1 MKYKP
6 TIGLEIHIELK
17 TKSKMFCGCLNS
29 PDEKVP
35 NKNICTVC
43 TAQPGSLPVIN
54 NAAVQKVVKTAIALN
69 CKIENKSFFERK
81 NYFYPDLPK
90 GYQISQ
96 FQAPLSRNGYL
107 VLKSGKKIKI
117 ERIHLEEDTG
127 KLIHPDGSQHSL
139 VDLNRAGVPLMEL
152 VTEPDIS
159 SGEEARE
166 FIKALQ
172 LILRY
177 IGSSEANMEKGQM
190 RCEVNISIAKET
202 AKKLGTKV
210 EIKNLNSIK
219 AVEKSIEYEAK
230 RQTEVLDGGGEVV
243 QETRGFHDKKE
254 ITFSQRKKESSHDY
268 RYFPEPDLPPLELT
282 QEFLDDI
289 KSEVPELPQQRKQR
303 FRDEYNLPE
312 KEIDLYTTQKDL
324 GEYFEKV
331 SSELRDWATTKKPEI
346 KEDEKELLRLVKLA
360 SNYIATDLQ
369 ALLKGTEFRETDF
382 KVTPENFAEFISMIY
397 TGEISSKIA
406 KMVLVEMVKAGKDPS
421 QIIAD
426 KGLEQIT
433 DTTEIENA
441 VKQVID
447 KNPKPVE
454 DYKKGKESVLQ
465 FLVGQV
471 MALTRGK
478 AKPETVIKLLKET
491 LK

>member
-1 MKYKP
+1 MKYIP
-6 TIGLEIHIELK
+6 TIGLEIHIELN
-17 TKSKMFCGCLNS
+17 TKSKMFCGCLNN
-29 PDEKVP
+29 PDEKES

-54 NAAVQKVVKTAIALN
+54 NTAVKKVVKTAMSLN
-69 CKIENKSFFERK
+69 CRIENKSFFERK

-96 FQAPLSRNGYL
+96 FLSPLSRNGYL
-107 VLKSGKKIKI
+107 TLKGGKKIRI

-127 KLIHPDGSQHSL
+127 KLVHPDGTNHSL

-166 FIKALQ
+166 FIKELQ

-177 IGSSEANMEKGQM
+177 IGASDANMEKGQM
-190 RCEVNISIAKET
+190 RCEVNISIAKEGSD
-202 AKKLGTKV
+202 KLGTKV

-219 AVEKSIEYEAK
+219 AVEKSIDFEAK
-230 RQTEVLDGGGEVV
+230 RQNEVLKDGGEII

-268 RYFPEPDLPPLELT
+268 RYFPEPDLPPLDLT

-289 KSEVPELPQQRKQR
+289 KSTIPELPQQKKKR
-303 FRDEYNLPE
+303 FREEYNLPE
-312 KEIDLYTTQKDL
+312 KEINLYTTQKDL

-331 SSELRDWATTKKPEI
+331 SSELKDWAITKKPEL
-346 KEDEKELLRLVKLA
+346 KDNEKELLRLVKLA

-369 ALLKGTEFRETDF
+369 AFLKGEEFKETEF
-382 KVTPENFAEFISMIY
+382 KITPENFAEFISMIY

-406 KMVLVEMVKAGKDPS
+406 KMVLIEMVKSGKDPS

-433 DTTEIENA
+433 DTSEIEQA
-441 VKQVID
+441 VKQVIE
-447 KNPKPVE
+447 KNPGPVE

-465 FLVGQV
+465 FLVGQT
-471 MALTRGK
+471 MSITRGK
-478 AKPETVIKLLKET
+478 AKPDTVIEILKKLLK
-491 LK
+491 